1 MYFGLL
7 GGLRA
12 VSVDTH
18 MSLLTNYVQHQRPNS
33 FPVMSA
39 PDGGFSSEITR
50 PLAFL
55 VPQVLAI
62 FSEVSHW
69 QSQSTVVCLI
79 RGAKSA
85 NKMVSSRENYCPKE
99 TSHSIHCH
107 WQWIFCS

>member
-55 VPQVLAI
+55 VPQVLGDI
-62 FSEVSHW
+62 FRSFSLAESEHSCLSDPR
-69 QSQSTVVCLI
+69 SQKC
-79 RGAKSA
+79 K
-85 NKMVSSRENYCPKE
+85 
-99 TSHSIHCH
+99 
-107 WQWIFCS
+107 